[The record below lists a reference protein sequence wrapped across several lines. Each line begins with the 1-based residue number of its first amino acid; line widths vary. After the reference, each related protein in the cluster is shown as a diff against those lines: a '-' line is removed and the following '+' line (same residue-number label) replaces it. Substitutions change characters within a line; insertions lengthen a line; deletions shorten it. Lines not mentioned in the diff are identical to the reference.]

1 MASDGVPS
9 RRGRRSAF
17 KTEYVDQAR
26 KYCLL
31 GATDAQLADFFGVDE
46 RTINRWKQRH
56 PEFCQSLKEGKAEAD
71 ARVAESLYRRALG
84 YTHPAEDIRVVDDAV
99 VRTETEKH
107 YPPDTTACIFWL
119 KNRQPAMWRDKVA
132 VSGDPDGPP
141 IRTEEVNRDPEHLT
155 ELARRIAFILEGAAH
170 ERKKRHGR

>member
-1 MASDGVPS
+1 MTREGSSP

-31 GATDAQLADFFGVDE
+31 GATDAQLGDFFGVDE

-56 PEFCQSLKEGKAEAD
+56 PEFCQSLKEGKATAD

-84 YTHPAEDIRVVDDAV
+84 YTHPAEDIRVVEDKV

-119 KNRQPAMWRDKVA
+119 KNRQPSLWRDKVA

-141 IRTEEVNRDPEHLT
+141 IRTEAVDRSPEALT
-155 ELARRIAFILEGAAH
+155 DLARRIAFILEGAAR
-170 ERKKRHGR
+170 EQEKRRGG